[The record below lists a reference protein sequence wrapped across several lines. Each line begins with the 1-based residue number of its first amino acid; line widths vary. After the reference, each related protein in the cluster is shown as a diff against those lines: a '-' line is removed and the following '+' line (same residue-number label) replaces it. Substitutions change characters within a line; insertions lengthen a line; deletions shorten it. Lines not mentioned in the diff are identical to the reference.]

1 MWDYTDEVM
10 EHFRNPRNVGFIK
23 DPDGEGE
30 VGSMACGDVMRL
42 MFKLDDQGRIAE
54 AKFQTFGCGSAIAS
68 ASVLTEMIKGMTVDE
83 AAKVTNQQIVDYLG
97 GLPDKKIHCS
107 VLGQEALEAAIENY
121 RTGGVGG
128 PEVEGR
134 VVCVCFRVTED
145 TIRSAI
151 KNNGLTTVEEVTN
164 YTKAGGGCGGCK
176 EEIEEMLAE
185 INGAKTEK
193 KEEETSEVSSEPA
206 PKKMSMMQKV
216 KMVEEVIEKDIR
228 PELQKHGGD
237 LELVDIDGNNVII
250 KLMGACS
257 GCEMNWMTLKNM
269 VESTLR
275 EKVSDEL
282 VAVEEK

>member
-23 DPDGEGE
+23 EPDGEGE

-42 MFKLDDQGRIAE
+42 MFKLDDQERIAE

-68 ASVLTEMIKGMTVDE
+68 ASVLTEMIKGMTVEE
-83 AAKVTNQQIVDYLG
+83 ASKVTNQQIVDYLG

-121 RTGGVGG
+121 RTGGVGS

-176 EEIEEMLAE
+176 EEIEEILAE
-185 INGAKTEK
+185 INDTKTDKE
-193 KEEETSEVSSEPA
+193 KEEKPESSEPA
-206 PKKMSMMQKV
+206 PKKLSMMQKV

-228 PELQKHGGD
+228 PQLQKHGGD
-237 LELVDIDGNNVII
+237 LKLIDIDGNNVII
-250 KLMGACS
+250 ELMGACS

-282 VAVEEK
+282 VAVEDK